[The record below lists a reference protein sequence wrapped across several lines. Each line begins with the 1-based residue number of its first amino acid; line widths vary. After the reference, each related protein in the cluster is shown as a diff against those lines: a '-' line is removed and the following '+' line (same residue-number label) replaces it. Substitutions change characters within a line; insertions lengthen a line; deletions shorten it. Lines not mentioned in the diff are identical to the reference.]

1 MGKDILVEM
10 ESHGRDLTPFLCLER
25 TIGWFTQ
32 FYLCRL
38 HAEVG
43 ETQKRM
49 RSLKE
54 QIRTAKETRRY
65 GRRSTTEFDCTGK
78 IRFNYLGE
86 FQDYGGDYFNIVPQF
101 LQEQGMEEELSCVQF
116 VFNILVYR
124 EQIYLY
130 ITCDGACKSIL
141 KERLL
146 EEIQSLLRL
155 CLAYGKNQ
163 PTPVEYPLVK
173 LTTEELEEILS
184 DQGGLC

>member
-1 MGKDILVEM
+1 
-10 ESHGRDLTPFLCLER
+10 
-25 TIGWFTQ
+25 
-32 FYLCRL
+32 
-38 HAEVG
+38 
-43 ETQKRM
+43 
-49 RSLKE
+49 
-54 QIRTAKETRRY
+54 
-65 GRRSTTEFDCTGK
+65 
-78 IRFNYLGE
+78 
-86 FQDYGGDYFNIVPQF
+86 
-101 LQEQGMEEELSCVQF
+101 MEEELSCVQF